1 MLKKMKSMFIVGITV
16 LFLLGGVGCSTI
28 GFGIEKN
35 DTTEF
40 VIKQVSRGLGYKV
53 SDQNPDSICDVKK
66 VADEFIAACNSDE
79 YAEEGATAF
88 ANMAI
93 KYIMGEVNLEDVMLQ
108 KSLEDLAEFVEID
121 LGNIQIND
129 DNIELLKIA
138 VNAYLE
144 GLEMVREDKSITC
157 DF

>member
-1 MLKKMKSMFIVGITV
+1 MLNKMKKLFIVGITA

-28 GFGIEKN
+28 GLGIEKN

-53 SDQNPDSICDVKK
+53 SDNNPDSICDVKK
-66 VADEFIAACNSDE
+66 VANEFIVACNSDE
-79 YAEEGATAF
+79 YSDEGATVF

-93 KYIMGEVNLEDVMLQ
+93 GYIMEEVNLEDAMLQ
-108 KSLEDLAEFVEID
+108 KSLEDLVEFVKVD
-121 LGNIQIND
+121 LSNIQIDD

-138 VNAYLE
+138 VIAYLE
-144 GLEMVREDKSITC
+144 GLEMVREEKSIEC
-157 DF
+157 NS